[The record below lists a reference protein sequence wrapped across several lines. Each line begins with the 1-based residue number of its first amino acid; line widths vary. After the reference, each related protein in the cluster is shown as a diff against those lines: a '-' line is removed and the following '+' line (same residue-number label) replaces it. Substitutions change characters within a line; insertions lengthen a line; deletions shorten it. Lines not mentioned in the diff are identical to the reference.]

1 MLVAVGLLE
10 ANGDDDLREEL
21 EYLALDTDK
30 TWTTDDDFI
39 AATRSILDGI
49 VLAHAVTVDKRE
61 RNALGVVPDVVTL
74 SFDVNDGLSCATGGR
89 LMNESRDEREGTVTT
104 WWDPGLARTRRHGC
118 SGGPCATRPNRHPPS
133 SRFARSARP
142 PTGPSPRAATLR
154 MPLERRGAAHS
165 HVPPDFSMYRVF
177 GDHLCNLQ
185 HALVVPPRRPSSE
198 GTHRSGTTRSGG
210 TLDPLDVRASARGQV
225 GPLAR
230 EQLDC

>member
-1 MLVAVGLLE
+1 M
-10 ANGDDDLREEL
+10 
-21 EYLALDTDK
+21 
-30 TWTTDDDFI
+30 
-39 AATRSILDGI
+39 LDGI
-49 VLAHAVTVDKRE
+49 VFAHAVTVDKRE

-89 LMNESRDEREGTVTT
+89 LMNEG
-104 WWDPGLARTRRHGC
+104 
-118 SGGPCATRPNRHPPS
+118 
-133 SRFARSARP
+133 
-142 PTGPSPRAATLR
+142 
-154 MPLERRGAAHS
+154 RGAAHS
-165 HVPPDFSMYRVF
+165 HVPPDICMYRVF

-185 HALVVPPRRPSSE
+185 HALVVPPRRPSIE